1 MLDKLKDLVNELDG
15 TALKNTIRFISL
27 CLLGGV
33 VGGLIIEFLPTWLI
47 LLALFFIITAI
58 VYRVEKLE
66 QDRKNDK
73 ESTK

>member
-66 QDRKNDK
+66 QDRKNDR
-73 ESTK
+73 SDLQ